1 MAVYL
6 DKTFFKLV
14 AKKHQ
19 NKKEKSSILAVV
31 CFSVGYY

>member
-6 DKTFFKLV
+6 DKTFSKLV

-19 NKKEKSSILAVV
+19 NKKEKSSILVMV
-31 CFSVGYY
+31 CFSPGHY